1 MHVGMRKIAHVTEF
15 SILSFTIFR
24 RVCSGRSGWRPSR
37 VFATL
42 VIAIAYAG
50 LDVVIDALGQ
60 ALACTVSC
68 VLPRDKNAEGRGA
81 IARATPSTSE
91 K

>member
-1 MHVGMRKIAHVTEF
+1 MYVGMRKIAHVTEF

-37 VFATL
+37 PFATL
-42 VIAIAYAG
+42 VVAIAYAG
-50 LDVVIDALGQ
+50 LDVAIDALG
-60 ALACTVSC
+60 AMACTVSC
-68 VLPRDKNAEGRGA
+68 VLPRGKNAKGRGA
-81 IARATPSTSE
+81 IARASPSTSE